1 MSLVTNPTVSASTF
15 TSTMNQQS
23 SQGEESTELKITKVL
38 LILLLIAIVVGNTL
52 VLVTTWLEKQLHQPT
67 KYFIACLAVAD
78 LLVGVVS
85 IPIRLYTYF
94 HRNEL
99 IELTLCRFWVWIDQ
113 FCEAASIV
121 TLVVISVDRYFK
133 ISKPF
138 KYKTHMTTSRSFI
151 VIFFIWMISVASATV
166 GQFSYG
172 DSKGVTSAAG
182 SGCYYDNQVYFTV
195 LSGAFFYFPT
205 LIIFLM
211 YVLIFFIAYK
221 RQKLARMGALGQSFA
236 AGTKKKEIQS
246 FLQQMKTIRILAL
259 VVFTFVLCW
268 GPFFTFTL
276 LILYENEYISTSLDA
291 KEQNILVTVFLTLLP
306 HFNSLCNPII
316 YACFDRVYS
325 NAFKNLFQRTFHS
338 KRFHRRRET
347 FNKSLSTHTQSF
359 RLKDSRSRSRN
370 FQGNIDNHAETR
382 LYGD

>member
-15 TSTMNQQS
+15 TSTLNQQS

-195 LSGAFFYFPT
+195 LSGAFFYFPS

-221 RQKLARMGALGQSFA
+221 RQKLARMGVLGQSFA
-236 AGTKKKEIQS
+236 TGTKKKKVISSADENDKNS
-246 FLQQMKTIRILAL
+246 CTCRIHVRSLL
-259 VVFTFVLCW
+259 
-268 GPFFTFTL
+268 GPFLHF
-276 LILYENEYISTSLDA
+276 YASYI
-291 KEQNILVTVFLTLLP
+291 I
-306 HFNSLCNPII
+306 
-316 YACFDRVYS
+316 
-325 NAFKNLFQRTFHS
+325 
-338 KRFHRRRET
+338 
-347 FNKSLSTHTQSF
+347 
-359 RLKDSRSRSRN
+359 
-370 FQGNIDNHAETR
+370 
-382 LYGD
+382 